1 MNEIT
6 LTALRPLI
14 LDFAL
19 ALGGLMIFLMDL
31 AMPPGRKRSLGAV
44 SAALCFSLLLLS
56 FFVDTSGSALY
67 GAYQGGPWALFFK
80 RVAFLAGGLFCMGSL
95 DHVDRHFAERQGE
108 FYFLALSTLL
118 GMTLLP
124 GARDLMLLVVCFELM
139 GIPLSVLASYAKTE
153 DKKGPGRHAAEAG
166 MKLFLVSAASTA
178 ITLYGLSLVYGMT
191 ATTKIEAI
199 ASATRTPL
207 LAVGVLMTLAGM
219 SFKVGA
225 VPFHMWIPDT
235 YQGAPTPFVA
245 FLSVAPKATGFAAL
259 CVLFLRAFRG
269 HRVDGWFPLLLAI
282 VVVSVVL
289 GNLLA
294 LPQKDL
300 KRLLGYSGI
309 AQVGYMLMA
318 LLTGGEYGTAMLL
331 FYVAGYV
338 ATNMGAF
345 FVLEA
350 VSVGKDGVTL
360 DDVDGLA
367 RRSPRMALALLL
379 FLLSLAGIP
388 FVVGF
393 WAKLYVFMAVYEA
406 GLGWLVLFGALMA
419 IVALF
424 YYLQIARAAYMNPP
438 RTSEPLVVDRS
449 LEAAVIVCLLLV
461 VAMGAYPRPFLDM
474 AMSASKALFFG

>member
-1 MNEIT
+1 MNEVT
-6 LTALRPLI
+6 FAALRPLV
-14 LDFAL
+14 LDIAL
-19 ALGGLMIFLMDL
+19 ALGALMIFCMDL
-31 AMPPGRKRSLGAV
+31 AIPPGRKRALGALTG
-44 SAALCFSLLLLS
+44 ALLFSLLAAS

-80 RVAFLAGGLFCMGSL
+80 RLAFLAGGLFAVGTI
-95 DHVDRHFAERQGE
+95 DHVDRHFSERQGE
-108 FYFLALSTLL
+108 FYSLTLATIL
-118 GMTLLP
+118 GMTILP
-124 GARDLMLLVVCFELM
+124 GARDLILLVVCFELM
-139 GIPLSVLASYAKTE
+139 GIPLSILASFAKTE
-153 DKKGPGRHAAEAG
+153 DKVGPGRHAAEAG
-166 MKLFLVSAASTA
+166 MKLYLVSAASTA

-199 ASATRTPL
+199 ASAPRTAL
-207 LAVGVLMTLAGM
+207 LAVGVLLTLAGM
-219 SFKVGA
+219 SFKIGA

-269 HRVDGWFPLLLAI
+269 HRADGWFPLLLVI
-282 VVVSVVL
+282 VVVSILL
-289 GNLLA
+289 GNLMA

-318 LLTGGEYGTAMLL
+318 LLTGSEYGTSMLL
-331 FYVAGYV
+331 FYVAGYI

-350 VSVGKDGVTL
+350 VSVGKSGVGL
-360 DDVDGLA
+360 EDVDGLA

-406 GLGWLVLFGALMA
+406 GHGWLVLFGALMA

-438 RTSEPLVVDRS
+438 RTTEPLVVDRS
-449 LEAAVIVCLLLV
+449 LEVAVFLCLLLV
-461 VAMGAYPRPFLDM
+461 VVMGAYPGPFLNAAM
-474 AMSASKALFFG
+474 AASKAFFFG